1 MPDQVNDPERPEPLG
16 VAKTT
21 DLQQLQMVNFL
32 REGHFA

>member
-21 DLQQLQMVNFL
+21 
-32 REGHFA
+32 GFAAYTATFSS